1 MINIIKPK
9 NLDPTFKDT
18 PDGQTLIWAHDMYEY
33 ERDIQAKGRALRAR
47 DERFY
52 DGHQHTEEE
61 IDAYFKKNQTP
72 RTYNEIKPAVDW
84 VIGSE
89 RRARSDYNVLPR
101 TEDDVEPAFL
111 KTKLI
116 KYIDDINKSKWQRS
130 KAFEDCVKTG
140 EGWTRTSV
148 EPNEDGELMITFNY
162 ENWQNLLCDSQSV
175 QEDLSDCRY
184 LWLTKIV
191 DVETLVAHFPKKAD
205 ELRADAGEFED
216 LNDEMLNDQIGDD
229 GNIDDN
235 HRQWSYNGCASTA
248 INVVRSGSMSITG
261 GNYSSTRQAVRV
273 WEMWYRKTERVE
285 LLAGAG
291 GLTGQMFDSNNQKHM
306 LAIEEGAKKRFTV
319 REQMYCIIYTNTTVL
334 FNGKSFYKHNRYP
347 FVRRLAF
354 IDKTT
359 KSPYGLIRQIIDP
372 QSDLN
377 QRRNQA
383 LWLMATRQVV
393 ADEDAVEDV
402 DEAIKQ
408 VAKVNGYIK
417 VKNGK
422 RFEIRDNVTLAA
434 PHVQM
439 GEMDSGYIKQIS
451 GVTSEN
457 RGMNQNS
464 MSGVA
469 IQSLQEQGTI
479 ITTPIID
486 NHQLAH
492 QIEGE
497 LLLSLSEQYISRKMQ
512 FRVTSDIK
520 NPGDKDFITL
530 NNGEPATDITANQ
543 ADFVVSQR
551 DYRQSMRQALSE
563 QLLAISAQISQA
575 TGDPMLSIAFIE
587 MAIELQDIPEKDK
600 LMGNLRKAANL
611 PPIDENADQK
621 EAREA
626 QEKQEQQKAQ
636 AMQELIQQLEMDKAR
651 SAINL
656 DNSRANQY
664 NREGEREKANARRAQ
679 AEAMVKYMEAAGM
692 VVQNGELSDV
702 ADDLI
707 RNMDNIMNGTGMQ
720 PTQGQPVPQGQP
732 VEQAPVDM
740 QTSQPM
746 QPEQPPMQQE
756 PPMPQQEQMIEQPT
770 QQDAIAGEPEQPMTP
785 EDAAMMEQ
793 IMAEQTQQPN
803 P

>member
-1 MINIIKPK
+1 MITDVEPR
-9 NLDPTFKDT
+9 NLDETFKDT
-18 PDGQTLIWAHDMYEY
+18 PDGKLLIWAHDMYQY
-33 ERDIQAKGRALRAR
+33 ERETQAKGRALRAR

-52 DGHQHTEEE
+52 DGHQHTDEEKAVYE
-61 IDAYFKKNQTP
+61 ARNQTA
-72 RTYNEIKPAVDW
+72 RTYNEIKPAIDW

-89 RRARSDYNVLPR
+89 RRTRSDWNILPR
-101 TEDDVEPAFL
+101 TEDDVEPAQL
-111 KTKLI
+111 KTKLV
-116 KYIDDINKSKWQRS
+116 KYIDDINKAKWQRS
-130 KAFEDCVKTG
+130 KAFEDQAKTG
-140 EGWTRTSV
+140 EGWTRASV
-148 EPNEDGELMITFNY
+148 EPNEDGELMIAFNY
-162 ENWQNLLCDSQSV
+162 ENWQNMLCDSQSV

-191 DVETLVAHFPKKAD
+191 DVETLIVHFPEKED
-205 ELRADAGEFED
+205 ELRADAGEFEN
-216 LNDEMLNDQIGDD
+216 LNEALLQDQIGDS
-229 GNIDDN
+229 GNLDLN
-235 HRQWSYNGCASTA
+235 RGHVWQYKGCNNRSIAVD
-248 INVVRSGSMSITG
+248 VVRSGTMSITG
-261 GNYSSTRQAVRV
+261 GYYSSTRQAVRV

-285 LLAGAG
+285 LLANAG
-291 GLTGQMFDSNNQKHM
+291 GLTGQIFDSNDEIHL
-306 LAIEEGAKKRFTV
+306 LALEEGANKRFTV
-319 REQMYCIIYTNTTVL
+319 REQMHCAIYTNTTML
-334 FNGKSFYKHNRYP
+334 FSGKSFYKHNRYP

-359 KSPYGLIRQIIDP
+359 KSPYGLVRQIIDP

-383 LWLMATRQVV
+383 LWLMATRQVI
-393 ADEDAVEDV
+393 ADDDAVEDV
-402 DEAIKQ
+402 DETIKQ

-417 VKNGK
+417 KKKNAY
-422 RFEIRDNVTLAA
+422 FEIRDNVTLAA

-497 LLLSLSEQYISRKMQ
+497 IILSLCEQYISRQMQ

-520 NPGDKDFITL
+520 NPSEKDFITL
-530 NNGEPATDITANQ
+530 NDGQPQTDITANQ
-543 ADFVVSQR
+543 ADFIVSQR

-563 QLLAISAQISQA
+563 QLLAVSAQISQA

-587 MAIELQDIPEKDK
+587 MAIELQDIPEKER
-600 LMGNLRKAANL
+600 LLGNLRKASNL
-611 PPIDENADQK
+611 PPLDESAEAK
-621 EAREA
+621 EQREA
-626 QEKQEQQKAQ
+626 IEQQEMQKQQ
-636 AMQELIQQLEMDKAR
+636 AMQELLQQLEMDKQR
-651 SAINL
+651 SSINL

-679 AEAMVKYMEAAGM
+679 AEAMVKYMEAAGLVM
-692 VVQNGELSDV
+692 ENGGLSDV

-707 RNMDNIMNGTGMQ
+707 RNMDNIMNGTQ
-720 PTQGQPVPQGQP
+720 PAQVSAEEAQGQP

-756 PPMPQQEQMIEQPT
+756 PILEPPVEQEGQAPIEGEQP
-770 QQDAIAGEPEQPMTP
+770 PMTP
-785 EDAAMMEQ
+785 EEEAMIMQVMQEQ
-793 IMAEQTQQPN
+793 QNQQPN